1 MSPSPDFESGAST
14 SSAIPAFLKKGQYSK
29 VGLRVNIILGWGV
42 LVLGIEREMLGT
54 LTPGPS
60 PASGRGET
68 RTNFK
73 K

>member
-29 VGLRVNIILGWGV
+29 VGLRERKGYFL
-42 LVLGIEREMLGT
+42 EREMLGT